1 MECGGFIGYVPA
13 VWWWCKYAPSVRVQD
28 FGIITL
34 VHSEIYYWI
43 MEAFSEPKDIRGG
56 VLVFLKRLPYRLN
69 IDPTLDR

>member
-1 MECGGFIGYVPA
+1 
-13 VWWWCKYAPSVRVQD
+13 VRAQD
-28 FGIITL
+28 SGIITL

-43 MEAFSEPKDIRGG
+43 MEAFSKPKDIRGG